1 MGIEPTT
8 LGLKGHVGLSHGV
21 ASVRKRSPR
30 LDKSRAMIPRVIRF
44 WHRLR
49 SRLLDRLLTV
59 RQIAAFLRPSTRTVY
74 MLCDEGRLAHVRIA
88 NAIRVEPAALV
99 ALVRSRTE

>member
-1 MGIEPTT
+1 
-8 LGLKGHVGLSHGV
+8 L
-21 ASVRKRSPR
+21 ASFPFSF
-30 LDKSRAMIPRVIRF
+30 A
-44 WHRLR
+44 
-49 SRLLDRLLTV
+49 DRLLTV
-59 RQIAAFLRPSTRTVY
+59 RQVAAFLRLSTRTVY